1 VAAHAHPGLRDHN
14 LLQAIARVNR
24 PYNDLK
30 AVGVIIDYFGVFEK
44 LQDALNFDKDELGEV
59 AFPLTRLWKHLPR
72 WAN

>member
-1 VAAHAHPGLRDHN
+1 M
-14 LLQAIARVNR
+14 NR